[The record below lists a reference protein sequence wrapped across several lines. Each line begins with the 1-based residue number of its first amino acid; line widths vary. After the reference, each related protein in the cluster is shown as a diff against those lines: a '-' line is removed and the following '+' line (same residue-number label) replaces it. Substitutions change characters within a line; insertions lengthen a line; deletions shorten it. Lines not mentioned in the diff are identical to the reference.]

1 MSKLS
6 RFIIVLSLF
15 TSLSALAA
23 CQSSSSKVA
32 TTRPS
37 PTLESAATPIPSPT
51 ASPTPGEMKTTPSGL
66 QYQDLQ
72 IGSGP
77 RPLMLQSLKV
87 AYVGKFQDGHIF
99 DKGLIDYNHGKDPML
114 KGWDW
119 GIGGNSKEGIEPM
132 RVGGKRIVIIPPQL
146 GYGDK
151 IYGTIP
157 ANSTL
162 TFELELIRI
171 NGGGFG
177 R

>member
-1 MSKLS
+1 
-6 RFIIVLSLF
+6 
-15 TSLSALAA
+15 
-23 CQSSSSKVA
+23 
-32 TTRPS
+32 
-37 PTLESAATPIPSPT
+37 
-51 ASPTPGEMKTTPSGL
+51 MKTTPSGL

-77 RPLMLQSLKV
+77 RPLMFQSLKV
-87 AYVGKFQDGHIF
+87 AYAGKFQDGHEF
-99 DKGLIDYNHGKDPML
+99 DKGLIDFSLGKDKML

-119 GIGGNSKEGIEPM
+119 GIGGNSQEGIEPM

-146 GYGDK
+146 GYGDQ

-162 TFELELIRI
+162 TFELELLRI

>member
-1 MSKLS
+1 MSKPF
-6 RFIIVLSLF
+6 RFIFVFALF
-15 TSLSALAA
+15 TGLSALAG
-23 CQSSSSKVA
+23 CRSSSSEIA

-37 PTLESAATPIPSPT
+37 PTVEAAATPTQSPA

-87 AYVGKFQDGHIF
+87 AYVGKFQDGHVF
-99 DKGLIDYNHGKDPML
+99 DKGLIDYNHGKDKML

-132 RVGGKRIVIIPPQL
+132 RVGGKRKLIIPPQL

-162 TFELELIRI
+162 TFEIELIRI
-171 NGGGFG
+171 NSARF
-177 R
+177 

>member
-1 MSKLS
+1 MSKPRRFLLS
-6 RFIIVLSLF
+6 FTALF
-15 TSLSALAA
+15 ALAA
-23 CQSSSSKVA
+23 VAGCNSSSSNVA

-37 PTLESAATPIPSPT
+37 PTVESTPAPT
-51 ASPTPGEMKTTPSGL
+51 PDASATPGEMKTSPSGL
-66 QYQDLQ
+66 QYQELRT
-72 IGSGP
+72 GVGP
-77 RPLMLQSLKV
+77 RPLMFQNLKV
-87 AYVGKFQDGHIF
+87 AYVGKFPDGHVF
-99 DKGLIDYNHGKDPML
+99 DKGVTDFTLGKDPML

-119 GIGGNSKEGIEPM
+119 SIGGNGKEGIEAM
-132 RVGGKRIVIIPPQL
+132 RVGGKRKVIIPPAL

-162 TFELELIRI
+162 TFEIELLRI

>member
-1 MSKLS
+1 MSKPR
-6 RFIIVLSLF
+6 RFLLPITALL
-15 TSLSALAA
+15 ALATA
-23 CQSSSSKVA
+23 LAGCNSSSSNVA

-37 PTLESAATPIPSPT
+37 PTVESTPAPT
-51 ASPTPGEMKTTPSGL
+51 PDVSATPGEMKTSPSGL

-72 IGSGP
+72 IGVGP
-77 RPLMLQSLKV
+77 RPLMFQSLKV
-87 AYVGKFQDGHIF
+87 AYVGRFPDGHIF
-99 DKGLIDYNHGKDPML
+99 DKGVTDFTLGKDKML

-119 GIGGNSKEGIEPM
+119 SIGGNSKEGIEAM
-132 RVGGKRIVIIPPQL
+132 RVGGKRKVVIPPAL
-146 GYGDK
+146 GYGDQ

-162 TFELELIRI
+162 TFEIDLLRI